1 MTHSFLGAC
10 VKGTFEDSSSDP
22 YAVSAFYGAGAGN
35 GSGDPLLSGFLPTA
49 TSPVLTGGDAPAD
62 GFFVPTSYRGAFAG
76 PRDNWTAGWT
86 VNLPN

>member
-1 MTHSFLGAC
+1 MTHSFMGEC
-10 VKGTFEDSSSDP
+10 VKGAFEDSGSDP

-35 GSGDPLLSGFLPTA
+35 GSGNPLLSGFLPTES
-49 TSPVLTGGDAPAD
+49 SPVLTGGDAPAD